1 MVSSTLPD
9 PIVCIAPE
17 ALHERLDRELPG
29 SDELWT
35 IVGPAETNGAL
46 ERPRPELV
54 VVSTTEPEAVDSL
67 VNRVRSVRSTVP
79 IVLSPLSGSE
89 RLATAAVRANVTD
102 YVPCSRA
109 DALADR
115 LEEITDDAAVDTVSG
130 FDRSNATESTQM
142 LTDSLPVEAF
152 VIDDTGTFLEA
163 HIRPEASER
172 YETDPESIVGET
184 LGDVFSPETA
194 TELNERVRVAISTE
208 TVQTVEYDVETPGG
222 RFSFEARV
230 YPIDDVIDGRRS
242 VIWLAREIT
251 DRVRRERSLRQ
262 QRDQLETLNRING
275 VVQRVV
281 QTLVEA
287 PTRAEIEREVCQR
300 LVESELYCGAWIGER
315 TGDDEVSQRTAAG
328 DAERYLDA
336 LSTPS
341 IIEDCPGVSE
351 VLHSG
356 ESRTTNRILE
366 HEAVPDAIREVARA
380 DEVSSVTVVPIRYD
394 ETIYG
399 VLCVLAHRDDAFSD
413 REESAF
419 AVLGE
424 IIGFSINAV
433 MNRRLLFADTILEL
447 ELVIEDG
454 DSFTFDLTER
464 YDCSTTLEWT
474 GTTTEGY
481 LHQYISVDGLDGDTV
496 LSVAREHES
505 VESCR
510 LVHDGSDQCT
520 IELRLE
526 ESGLRLLTNYGAT
539 LRKAGVD
546 NGVATIQLEVSRNVN
561 LRQLLESFRTVYPKT
576 QLVAKREV
584 EREVAT
590 AAERRERVLD
600 SLTDR
605 QLTALSLAYYGG
617 YFDWPRGT
625 TGEEIADR
633 MDVTPPTMHQHL
645 RGALGRLLHEFFDH
659 PD

>member
-17 ALHERLDRELPG
+17 DHHERLDRALPA
-29 SDELWT
+29 SDELCSIVRPPETEET
-35 IVGPAETNGAL
+35 IAQL
-46 ERPRPELV
+46 RPELV
-54 VVSTTEPEAVDSL
+54 VVSTTEPEAVHSL
-67 VNRVRSVRSTVP
+67 VDRVRSVRSSVP

-102 YVPCSRA
+102 YVPCSRT

-115 LEEITDDAAVDTVSG
+115 LESVTDDDAVETVSG
-130 FDRSNATESTQM
+130 SERSTSAEPRQL

-152 VIDDTGTFLEA
+152 VIDDSGTFLEA

-172 YETDPESIVGET
+172 YEADPDSIVGAT
-184 LGDVFSPETA
+184 LGDVFAPETA
-194 TELNERVRVAISTE
+194 TELHESVRAAISTE
-208 TVQTVEYDVETPGG
+208 SVQTIEYDVETPGG

-230 YPIDDVIDGRRS
+230 YPIEDPTDGRRS

-251 DRVRRERSLRQ
+251 ERVRRERSLRQ

-315 TGDDEVSQRTAAG
+315 TGDDEISRRTAAG
-328 DAERYLDA
+328 TAERYLDA

-341 IIEDCPGVSE
+341 VIDDCPGVSA
-351 VLHSG
+351 VLRTG
-356 ESRTTNRILE
+356 EPRTTNRIVE
-366 HEAVPDAIREVARA
+366 HEAVPDDIREVASA
-380 DEVSSVTVVPIRYD
+380 DGVSSVTVVPICYD

-399 VLCVLAHRDDAFSD
+399 VLCVLAHRDDAFSN

-419 AVLGE
+419 CVLGE
-424 IIGFSINAV
+424 IIGFAINAV
-433 MNRRLLFADTILEL
+433 MNRRLLFADTLLEL
-447 ELVIEDG
+447 ELIVEDG
-454 DSFTFDLTER
+454 DSFSFDLTKR
-464 YDCSTTLEWT
+464 YDCSINLEWA
-474 GTTTEGY
+474 GTTAEGY
-481 LHQYISVDGLDGDTV
+481 LHQYVRIDGLDGDTA
-496 LSVAREHES
+496 LSVARDHDS

-510 LVHDGSDQCT
+510 LVHDSADQCT
-520 IELRLE
+520 IEIRLE
-526 ESGLRLLTNYGAT
+526 ESGVRLLSNYGAKV
-539 LRKAGVD
+539 RKTHVE
-546 NGVATIQLEVSRNVN
+546 NGVATIHLDVSRDVN
-561 LRQLLESFRTVYPKT
+561 LRRLLESLRTVYPET

-590 AAERRERVLD
+590 ATERRERVLD

-605 QLTALSLAYYGG
+605 QLTALRLAYYGG

-645 RGALGRLLHEFFDH
+645 RGALGQLLHEFFDQS
-659 PD
+659 D